1 MSESS
6 QLNNNEYNILK
17 ALGMEAQ
24 FIHETINTYR
34 KDAQNENRNDLVDVW
49 EQIKSDREKHIIM
62 LKEKLKEFYK

>member
-34 KDAQNENRNDLVDVW
+34 KDAQNENRNDLVVIW
-49 EQIKSDREKHIIM
+49 EQIKSDREKHIIL

>member
-17 ALGMEAQ
+17 ALGMEAE

-34 KDAQNENRNDLVDVW
+34 KDAQNENRNDLVQIW

>member
-17 ALGMEAQ
+17 ALGMEAE

-34 KDAQNENRNDLVDVW
+34 KDAQNENRNDLVTD
-49 EQIKSDREKHIIM
+49 M
-62 LKEKLKEFYK
+62 GAN